1 MVSLLQQAP
10 DNESVALCKPVG
22 VSMRHFL
29 TSISRLNKAK
39 FLGLICLLLATAQI
53 TFAQSTPTVSIN
65 DLTVAEGDSNLFGY
79 EFTVKLSAAST
90 QAVGVRV
97 STQAGTAT
105 GDVDFGAGSVTLN
118 IPAGQTSQ
126 TVTVFIIGDTIVET
140 NEQFFLN
147 LSNPVNCTI
156 GDGQGVGTIIDD
168 DDGALVLMNQEN
180 SSRGLALDSVFH
192 TAETFAINTGD
203 LPFYSSD
210 HRNRI
215 VVFAMKLKLA
225 AGENA
230 SAVTAT
236 AEEAG
241 GTIRPL
247 IVEAVGPVPGMN
259 NWLKQVVLKLNDQI
273 TTAQDVKVRIT
284 LHGVTSN
291 PVTVAVKPQ

>member
-22 VSMRHFL
+22 ASMRHFL
-29 TSISRLNKAK
+29 ISTFQLKTAK
-39 FLGLICLLLATAQI
+39 LLGLTFLLLASAHF
-53 TFAQSTPTVSIN
+53 TFAQTTPTVSIN
-65 DLTVAEGDSNLFGY
+65 DLTMAERDSDLFGY
-79 EFTVKLSAAST
+79 EFTVSLSAPST
-90 QAVGVRV
+90 QTVSVRV
-97 STQAGTAT
+97 TTQQGTAT
-105 GDVDFGAGSVTLN
+105 DNVDFGAGTVVLN

-147 LSNPVNCTI
+147 LSQPVNCTI

-168 DDGALVLMNQEN
+168 DGPLTLLNQEN
-180 SSRGLALDSVFH
+180 SSRGLAVDSVFH
-192 TAETFAINTGD
+192 TKETFAINTGE
-203 LPFYSSD
+203 LPLYTSD
-210 HRNRI
+210 HRTRI
-215 VVFAMKLKLA
+215 VVFAIALKLA

-236 AEEAG
+236 AEDSV

-247 IVEAVGPVPGMN
+247 TVESVDQVPNMN
-259 NWLKQVVLKLNDQI
+259 NWLTQVVLKLNDQVP
-273 TTAQDVKVRIT
+273 AGDMKVRIT

-291 PVTVAVKPQ
+291 AVTVAVTAQ

>member
-1 MVSLLQQAP
+1 
-10 DNESVALCKPVG
+10 
-22 VSMRHFL
+22 MRHFI
-29 TSISRLNKAK
+29 SISWVNKAK

-53 TFAQSTPTVSIN
+53 TIAQTPPTVSIN
-65 DLTVAEGDSNLFGY
+65 DLAVAEGDIDLFGY
-79 EFTVKLSAAST
+79 EFTVKLSAPST
-90 QAVGVRV
+90 QPVSVRV
-97 STQAGTAT
+97 TTQQGTAT
-105 GDVDFGAGSVTLN
+105 DNVDFGAGTVVLN
-118 IPAGQTSQ
+118 FPAEQTSLP
-126 TVTVFIIGDTIVET
+126 VTVFIKGDTIIEG
-140 NEQFFLN
+140 NEQFFVN
-147 LSNPVNCTI
+147 LSQPVNCTI

-247 IVEAVGPVPGMN
+247 TVEAVGPVPGMN
-259 NWLKQVVLKLNDQI
+259 NWLKQVTLKLNDQI
-273 TTAQDVKVRIT
+273 TTAQDIKVRIT

-291 PVTVAVKPQ
+291 PVLVAVKP

>member
-1 MVSLLQQAP
+1 
-10 DNESVALCKPVG
+10 
-22 VSMRHFL
+22 MRHFL
-29 TSISRLNKAK
+29 ISISWLNKAK

-126 TVTVFIIGDTIVET
+126 TVTVFIIGDTIVEP

-259 NWLKQVVLKLNDQI
+259 NWLKQVTLKLNDQI
-273 TTAQDVKVRIT
+273 TTAQDIKVRIT